1 MTLRP
6 KTLRGGVIAGATLVF
21 IGAAW
26 LWARNGA
33 AILLDL
39 SWTGCF

>member
-1 MTLRP
+1 MTIRH
-6 KTLRGGVIAGATLVF
+6 GIIGATALVF
-21 IGAAW
+21 TGAAW
-26 LWARNGA
+26 LWAKNGA

>member
-1 MTLRP
+1 MSLRY
-6 KTLRGGVIAGATLVF
+6 GVIGVTTLVF
-21 IGAAW
+21 LGAAV
-26 LWARNGA
+26 LWAKNGT

>member
-1 MTLRP
+1 MILH
-6 KTLRGGVIAGATLVF
+6 RGIIAGAALVF
-21 IGAAW
+21 AGAAW
-26 LWARNGA
+26 LWAKNGS

>member
-1 MTLRP
+1 MNPRI
-6 KTLRGGVIAGATLVF
+6 KALRGGIIAGTALVFAGAT
-21 IGAAW
+21 W
-26 LWARNGA
+26 LWAKNGS

>member
-1 MTLRP
+1 MTLRHGI
-6 KTLRGGVIAGATLVF
+6 LGATALVF
-21 IGAAW
+21 LGATW
-26 LWARNGA
+26 LWAKNGS

>member
-1 MTLRP
+1 MTIR
-6 KTLRGGVIAGATLVF
+6 TGIIGATALVF
-21 IGAAW
+21 AGAAW
-26 LWARNGA
+26 LWAKNGT

>member
-1 MTLRP
+1 MILTRA
-6 KTLRGGVIAGATLVF
+6 VIAGAALLF
-21 IGAAW
+21 LGAAV
-26 LWARNGA
+26 LWAKNGS

>member
-1 MTLRP
+1 MTAR
-6 KTLRGGVIAGATLVF
+6 TGIIAATTLVF
-21 IGAAW
+21 LGAAF
-26 LWARNGA
+26 LWAKNGS

>member
-1 MTLRP
+1 MTPRL
-6 KTLRGGVIAGATLVF
+6 KALRGGIIGATALVF
-21 IGAAW
+21 VGAAF
-26 LWARNGA
+26 LWAKHGS

>member
-6 KTLRGGVIAGATLVF
+6 NILRGGIIGAATLVF
-21 IGAAW
+21 IGAAF
-26 LWARNGA
+26 LWARNGS